1 GQTIGHNDLFIAA
14 HACALGAT
22 LVTANT
28 GEFTRI
34 RNLKVENWLA

>member
-1 GQTIGHNDLFIAA
+1 
-14 HACALGAT
+14 T